1 MENILFI
8 NSSPNKN
15 GNTFYIGEE
24 ILKNKEYKIL
34 QMSDYKVSQ
43 YGQVYSDDQ
52 IAEIFKE
59 IEKADTILI
68 GSPIYW
74 YSVGGILKTFID
86 RSYMLKEAEALKG
99 KNLYVF
105 AQGSSP
111 NKECFDNITYLINR
125 YAKLMNINL
134 KGLAIGAASEKDK
147 IIKDLN
153 LQ

>member
-1 MENILFI
+1 MKNILFI

-15 GNTFYIGEE
+15 GNTFNIGEK
-24 ILKNKEYKIL
+24 ILRNKEYKIL

-52 IAEIFKE
+52 IADIFKE

-74 YSVGGILKTFID
+74 YSVCGILKTFID

-99 KNLYVF
+99 KDVYVF

-125 YAKLMNINL
+125 YAKLMNMNL

-153 LQ
+153 L